1 MTSHHGFVWPSEG
14 LVEAP
19 DWKDTDECGHG
30 LHGLPWGVGGDY
42 SYAENDARWL
52 VVRVCT
58 DKGGYRHGTGDMHD
72 KCKFK
77 VGEVVY
83 CGSRKDAV
91 HIIQMYCPPNTPVNW
106 TVQEGMNESTQT
118 AGYKSTQTAG
128 DESTQKAGY
137 KSTQTA
143 GDVSTQTAGYK
154 STQTAGDVSTQTAG
168 DYSTQTAL
176 YGSTQTAG
184 DKSTQTAGYKSTQT
198 AGYKSTQTAGDVST
212 QTAGDDSTQTA
223 GDESAQ
229 TAGDKSTQTAGYY
242 STQTAGIDTVQ
253 IVRYFEGNILK
264 VKTRIITEKEA
275 NKPYA
280 FYAGDW
286 HEVEHLTNEP

>member
-1 MTSHHGFVWPSEG
+1 MQELNLRENEILALRNVRSDMTSYNGFVWPSEG

-30 LHGLPWGVGGDY
+30 LHGLPWGVGGNY

-58 DKGGYRHGTGDMHD
+58 DKGGYQHGTGDMRD

-77 VGEVVY
+77 AGEVMY

-118 AGYKSTQTAG
+118 AGDESTQTAG
-128 DESTQKAGY
+128 D
-137 KSTQTA
+137 
-143 GDVSTQTAGYK
+143 K

-184 DKSTQTAGYKSTQT
+184 DR
-198 AGYKSTQTAGDVST
+198 
-212 QTAGDDSTQTA
+212 
-223 GDESAQ
+223 
-229 TAGDKSTQTAGYY
+229 STQTAGYY

-275 NKPYA
+275 NKPYT